1 MTNVVIVNRRGV
13 QMRQSNGRYA
23 QRIVPP
29 AVAASIGPSTQP
41 KGTNKIVRRTQG
53 PNAVVPVDPVER
65 RVGPGVYNAQP
76 PTNDGNRGTSY
87 RVVK

>member
-23 QRIVPP
+23 SRIVPP
-29 AVAASIGPSTQP
+29 AVAASLGPSSRP
-41 KGTNKIVRRTQG
+41 KGPSG
-53 PNAVVPVDPVER
+53 VVPVDNAAER
-65 RVGPGVYNAQP
+65 RVGQGIYAAQP
-76 PTNDGNRGTSY
+76 PAQVENRGASY